1 MEYLYRQA
9 GREFD
14 FTPTEDDELDEVDEG
29 FVEDHMAVPSTS
41 EHELTVGVGAP
52 GEASGDIMDLEEG
65 QDDEEAEDDTEV

>member
-1 MEYLYRQA
+1 M
-9 GREFD
+9 
-14 FTPTEDDELDEVDEG
+14 
-29 FVEDHMAVPSTS
+29 EDHMAVPSTS